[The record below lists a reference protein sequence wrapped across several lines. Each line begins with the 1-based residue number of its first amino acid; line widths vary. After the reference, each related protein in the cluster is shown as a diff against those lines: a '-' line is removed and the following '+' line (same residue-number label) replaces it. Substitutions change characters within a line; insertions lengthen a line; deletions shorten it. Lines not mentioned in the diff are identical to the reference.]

1 MDFLLTKAKNF
12 RAYLKDLND
21 SSEALVLLEQYN
33 EAELVGLVKRYLL
46 PLFALGQ
53 LSQATTKVM
62 EAFPRADALKVERYL
77 CCFCEVVVDKLL

>member
-1 MDFLLTKAKNF
+1 MDFLLTKAANF

-21 SSEALVLLEQYN
+21 STEACKVLEQYN
-33 EAELVGLVKRYLL
+33 EAELVGLVKKYLL

-53 LSQATTKVM
+53 INQATTKVM
-62 EAFPRADALKVERYL
+62 EVFPRADAVKVERYL